1 MKQIQGK
8 QGLVQ
13 DIGRFEKPRVRE
25 IRIPLYFNND
35 NFKMDI
41 EQMNF
46 ATHLIITL
54 Q

>member
-13 DIGRFEKPRVRE
+13 DIGRFEKSGFHC
-25 IRIPLYFNND
+25 ILNNE

-46 ATHLIITL
+46 ATHFNNYITINIM
-54 Q
+54 